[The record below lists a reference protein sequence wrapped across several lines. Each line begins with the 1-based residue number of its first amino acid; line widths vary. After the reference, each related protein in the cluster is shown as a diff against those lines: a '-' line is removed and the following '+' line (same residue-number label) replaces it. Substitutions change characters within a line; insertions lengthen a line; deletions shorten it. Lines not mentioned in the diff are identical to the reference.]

1 MIPEVFLISMAVTEY
16 ICMAYHLQIYHT
28 IDGRWMIMNCGMLTK
43 GLVLGLLGTVVLAS
57 GCTTGP
63 SSQLTEL
70 KNSGFMSLW
79 NTYADCKST
88 SNLAQA
94 TSDLTQLRSASQIA
108 EEREGFVLPLPTHLE
123 RLVANPTS
131 RVAVDVE
138 AMASACALHTGEL
151 AFNQGQTDIAR
162 DLLVSVIKLHKEEGS
177 YYVLKAK
184 TLLAK
189 LGHGVNISFNAR

>member
-1 MIPEVFLISMAVTEY
+1 MNGGMFREKLAV
-16 ICMAYHLQIYHT
+16 
-28 IDGRWMIMNCGMLTK
+28 
-43 GLVLGLLGTVVLAS
+43 GLLGVAFLTS

-63 SSQLTEL
+63 SSQLAEL
-70 KNSGFMSLW
+70 KNNGFMSLW

-88 SNLAQA
+88 SDLAQA
-94 TSDLTQLRSASQIA
+94 TSDLTQLRSASQ
-108 EEREGFVLPLPTHLE
+108 EMSDGFILPLPTHLE

-138 AMASACALHTGEL
+138 AMAAACALHTGEL
-151 AFNQGQTDIAR
+151 AFNQGQTDVAR
-162 DLLVSVIKLHKEEGS
+162 DLLVSVIKLHKEERS

-189 LGHGVNISFNAR
+189 LGPGVNVSFNVR

>member
-1 MIPEVFLISMAVTEY
+1 
-16 ICMAYHLQIYHT
+16 
-28 IDGRWMIMNCGMLTK
+28 MNYDAFRE
-43 GLVLGLLGTVVLAS
+43 GLVVGLFGAALLTA

-63 SSQLTEL
+63 TPQLTEL

-88 SNLAQA
+88 SDLAQA
-94 TSDLTQLRSASQIA
+94 TSDLKHLRSTSQEA
-108 EEREGFVLPLPTHLE
+108 NEGFILPLPTHFE
-123 RLVANPTS
+123 RLVANPTN

-138 AMASACALHTGEL
+138 AMAAACALHTGEL
-151 AFNQGQTDIAR
+151 ALNQGLTDIAR

-189 LGHGVNISFNAR
+189 LGPGFNVSFNIR

>member
-1 MIPEVFLISMAVTEY
+1 
-16 ICMAYHLQIYHT
+16 
-28 IDGRWMIMNCGMLTK
+28 MNYDAFRE
-43 GLVLGLLGTVVLAS
+43 GLVVGLFGAALLTA

-63 SSQLTEL
+63 TPQLTEL
-70 KNSGFMSLW
+70 KNIGFMSLW

-88 SNLAQA
+88 SDLAQA
-94 TSDLTQLRSASQIA
+94 TSDLKHLRSTSQEA
-108 EEREGFVLPLPTHLE
+108 NEGFILPLPTHFE
-123 RLVANPTS
+123 RLVANPTN

-138 AMASACALHTGEL
+138 AMAAACALHTGEL
-151 AFNQGQTDIAR
+151 ALNQGLTDIAR

-189 LGHGVNISFNAR
+189 LGPGFNVSFNIR

>member
-1 MIPEVFLISMAVTEY
+1 
-16 ICMAYHLQIYHT
+16 
-28 IDGRWMIMNCGMLTK
+28 MNCDSLRE
-43 GLVLGLLGTVVLAS
+43 GLVVGLGLLLGAAVLAS

-79 NTYADCKST
+79 STYADCKST
-88 SNLAQA
+88 SDLAQA
-94 TSDLTQLRSASQIA
+94 TSNLTQLRSASQMGA
-108 EEREGFVLPLPTHLE
+108 ANEGFILPLPSHLE

-138 AMASACALHTGEL
+138 AMTAACALHTGEL
-151 AFNQGQTDIAR
+151 ALNQGQTGIAR
-162 DLLVSVIKLHKEEGS
+162 DLLVSVIKLHKEEDS

-189 LGHGVNISFNAR
+189 IGQGINVSFNAR

>member
-1 MIPEVFLISMAVTEY
+1 
-16 ICMAYHLQIYHT
+16 
-28 IDGRWMIMNCGMLTK
+28 MNCDVIKK
-43 GLVLGLLGTVVLAS
+43 GLVVGLLGIIAFAS
-57 GCTTGP
+57 GCTTGS

-88 SNLAQA
+88 SDLAQA
-94 TSDLTQLRSASQIA
+94 TSDLMQLRAASQ
-108 EEREGFVLPLPTHLE
+108 EVNEGFILPLPTHLE

-131 RVAVDVE
+131 RVAVDIE
-138 AMASACALHTGEL
+138 AMAAACALHTGEL
-151 AFNQGQTDIAR
+151 AFDQGQTDIAR
-162 DLLVSVIKLHKEEGS
+162 DLLVSVIKLHREEGS

-189 LGHGVNISFNAR
+189 LGQGVNISFNVR

>member
-1 MIPEVFLISMAVTEY
+1 
-16 ICMAYHLQIYHT
+16 
-28 IDGRWMIMNCGMLTK
+28 MNCDMMRK
-43 GLVLGLLGTVVLAS
+43 GLVVGLLGTVILAS

-63 SSQLTEL
+63 ASQVTEL

-88 SNLAQA
+88 SDLAQA
-94 TSDLTQLRSASQIA
+94 TSDLTQLRSASQEA
-108 EEREGFVLPLPTHLE
+108 NEGFILPLPTHLE

-138 AMASACALHTGEL
+138 AMAVACALHTGEL
-151 AFNQGQTDIAR
+151 ALNQGQTDIAR

-189 LGHGVNISFNAR
+189 LGQGINVSFNVH

>member
-1 MIPEVFLISMAVTEY
+1 MNRDALKRRLI
-16 ICMAYHLQIYHT
+16 
-28 IDGRWMIMNCGMLTK
+28 
-43 GLVLGLLGTVVLAS
+43 LVLFGTFALAS
-57 GCTTGP
+57 GCATGP
-63 SSQLTEL
+63 SSQLTEV

-88 SNLAQA
+88 SDLTQA

-108 EEREGFVLPLPTHLE
+108 EGNDGFILPLPTHLE

-131 RVAVDVE
+131 RVAVDVA
-138 AMASACALHTGEL
+138 AMAAACALHTGEL
-151 AFNQGQTDIAR
+151 ALNQGQTDMAR
-162 DLLVSVIKLHKEEGS
+162 DLLVSIIKLQKEEGS

-189 LGHGVNISFNAR
+189 LGQGINVSFNAY

>member
-1 MIPEVFLISMAVTEY
+1 
-16 ICMAYHLQIYHT
+16 
-28 IDGRWMIMNCGMLTK
+28 MNCDALGG
-43 GLVLGLLGTVVLAS
+43 GLVAGLLGAVVLLAS

-79 NTYADCKST
+79 NTYADCQST
-88 SNLAQA
+88 SDLTQA
-94 TSDLTQLRSASQIA
+94 TSDLTQLRSASQ
-108 EEREGFVLPLPTHLE
+108 EVSEGFILPLPTHLE

-138 AMASACALHTGEL
+138 AMAAACALHTGEL
-151 AFNQGQTDIAR
+151 ALNQGQTDIAR
-162 DLLVSVIKLHKEEGS
+162 DLLVSVIKLHKEESS

-189 LGHGVNISFNAR
+189 LGPGINVSFNVR

>member
-1 MIPEVFLISMAVTEY
+1 
-16 ICMAYHLQIYHT
+16 
-28 IDGRWMIMNCGMLTK
+28 MNCDTIRCVL
-43 GLVLGLLGTVVLAS
+43 LVGLLGTAAFTS

-63 SSQLTEL
+63 SPQLLEL

-88 SNLAQA
+88 SDLDQA
-94 TSDLTQLRSASQIA
+94 TSDLTLLRSASQ
-108 EEREGFVLPLPTHLE
+108 ELNEGFILPLPAQLE
-123 RLVANPTS
+123 RLVANPTN

-138 AMASACALHTGEL
+138 AMAVACALHTGEL
-151 AFNQGQTDIAR
+151 ALNQGQTDIAR
-162 DLLVSVIKLHKEEGS
+162 DLLVSVIKLHKEERS

-189 LGHGVNISFNAR
+189 IGQGVNVSFNVR

>member
-1 MIPEVFLISMAVTEY
+1 
-16 ICMAYHLQIYHT
+16 
-28 IDGRWMIMNCGMLTK
+28 MNCGMLTK
-43 GLVLGLLGTVVLAS
+43 GLVLGLLGAVVLAS

-63 SSQLTEL
+63 SSKITEL

-79 NTYADCKST
+79 TTYADCKST

-138 AMASACALHTGEL
+138 AMAAACALHTGEL

-189 LGHGVNISFNAR
+189 LGHGVNVSFNAR

>member
-1 MIPEVFLISMAVTEY
+1 
-16 ICMAYHLQIYHT
+16 
-28 IDGRWMIMNCGMLTK
+28 MNCGIFRERLA
-43 GLVLGLLGTVVLAS
+43 VGLLGAVLLAS

-79 NTYADCKST
+79 STYADCKST
-88 SNLAQA
+88 SDLAQA
-94 TSDLTQLRSASQIA
+94 TSDLTQLRSANQEMS
-108 EEREGFVLPLPTHLE
+108 EGFILPLPTHLE

-131 RVAVDVE
+131 RAAVDVE
-138 AMASACALHTGEL
+138 AMTAACALHTGEL
-151 AFNQGQTDIAR
+151 ALSQGQTDIAR
-162 DLLVSVIKLHKEEGS
+162 DLLVSVIKLHKEERS

-189 LGHGVNISFNAR
+189 LEPGVNVSFNVR